1 MGEDLRGQANEK
13 LPLFL
18 TLAFLL
24 LNGNGIY
31 FRGTVPTLSQASSD
45 MCTLTSIY
53 LWGWGGFGC
62 HIGEGG
68 GTFPLL
74 APFIN

>member
-53 LWGWGGFGC
+53 LWGGGALVVTLEKV
-62 HIGEGG
+62 GELSLSW
-68 GTFPLL
+68 PHL
-74 APFIN
+74 